1 MVPTWQRLLECYYPP
16 VFTTFWALCPYV
28 QYLLKI
34 VAEYPRHSAECGQ
47 RSAPRRVPCGTDTL
61 TRRLIWITV
70 RSSLRSLG
78 NRRSPATDVQYALQ
92 MAVLMGKHSAH
103 RDRHG
108 HSVRS
113 NHVYATAA
121 ESSRILGSA
130 PQPCGIPRLQDK
142 NKVYFKLLR
151 FFSYTRTLH
160 FGDAKQR
167 TPHIPR
173 SSTATSFLQG
183 WH

>member
-1 MVPTWQRLLECYYPP
+1 M
-16 VFTTFWALCPYV
+16 FTTFWALCPYV

-61 TRRLIWITV
+61 SRGLIWITV

-92 MAVLMGKHSAH
+92 MAAPHGHSAH
-103 RDRHG
+103 RERHG
-108 HSVRS
+108 HSVSS

-121 ESSRILGSA
+121 ESGVASLGLHLSPAAFQGTRTRTKRILNSF
-130 PQPCGIPRLQDK
+130 D
-142 NKVYFKLLR
+142 
-151 FFSYTRTLH
+151 FFSYTRALH

-167 TPHIPR
+167 TPHTPR